1 MRVAWLTD
9 LHLEFVDR
17 PEIDALAERVRDARV
32 DAALIGG
39 DTAHAADVVEH
50 LELLGMLLH
59 VPIFF
64 VLGNHDYYGGSIA
77 AVRAKIADLVNRRP
91 NLTWLTAVGPVPLT
105 AETALIGDDGWG
117 DGGFGDAL
125 GTPVVL
131 NDFLLIGELR
141 VADPVELVEQR
152 TGTRE
157 RLLVA
162 LRQLGEES
170 AAHLRAA
177 LTQALQSHRNVVA
190 LMHVPPFREAA
201 WYEGRIS
208 DDRWLPFFACKAAG
222 IVLRDIMAAH
232 PTCHLTVLCGHTHGA
247 GRCRVL
253 PNLEVLTGGAEYGRP
268 AIQEIIDIL

>member
-9 LHLEFVDR
+9 LHLEFVA
-17 PEIDALAERVRDARV
+17 PPGIDALAERVRDARV
-32 DAALIGG
+32 DAALVGG

-50 LELLGMLLH
+50 LERLGLLLRI
-59 VPIFF
+59 PIFF

-77 AVRAKIADLVNRRP
+77 GVRAKIADLVSRTP
-91 NLTWLTAVGPVPLT
+91 NLTWLTAVGAVPLT
-105 AETALIGDDGWG
+105 PETVLIGDDGWG

-125 GTPVVL
+125 ATPVVL
-131 NDFLLIGELR
+131 NDFLLIDELR
-141 VADPVELVEQR
+141 LADPVELVEQQPE
-152 TGTRE
+152 TRE
-157 RLLVA
+157 RLLAV

-170 AAHLRAA
+170 AAHLHAA

-201 WYEGRIS
+201 WHDGRVS
-208 DDRWLPFFACKAAG
+208 DDRWLPFFACRAAG

-253 PNLEVLTGGAEYGRP
+253 PNLEVITGGAEYGRP
-268 AIQEIIDIL
+268 AIQEVIEIV

>member
-9 LHLEFVDR
+9 LHLEFVES
-17 PEIDALAERVRDARV
+17 PGIEALAGRVREARV

-50 LELLGMLLH
+50 LERLGMLLRI
-59 VPIFF
+59 PIFF
-64 VLGNHDYYGGSIA
+64 VLGNHDYYGSSIA
-77 AVRAKIADLVNRRP
+77 AVRAKVNDFVNRTR
-91 NLTWLTAVGPVPLT
+91 NLTWLTAVGRVSLT

-117 DGGFGDAL
+117 DCGFGDAL

-131 NDFLLIGELR
+131 NDFLLIDELR

-152 TGTRE
+152 AGSRE
-157 RLLVA
+157 RLLAA

-170 AAHLRAA
+170 AAHLHDA
-177 LTQALQSHRNVVA
+177 LTQALQSHRHVVA

-201 WYEGRIS
+201 WYEGRVS
-208 DDRWLPFFACKAAG
+208 DDRWLPFFVCKAAG

-253 PNLEVLTGGAEYGRP
+253 PNLEVITGGAEYGCP
-268 AIQEIIDIL
+268 AIQEVIDIL